1 MSKDIDDFVE
11 GLQNQIYEETR
22 ASYGDVGFERWLNPQ
37 YMGAIENPNGYGR
50 ITGPCGDTMTIF
62 LRFEDNRV
70 KEARFQTDGCGA
82 SVVCGS
88 FAAELA
94 LEKKPD
100 EVLDITDETILGVLG
115 GLPEEEKHCA
125 LLAANTLKA
134 AISDYRIRQ
143 IKEEQ
148 NKSS

>member
-1 MSKDIDDFVE
+1 M
-11 GLQNQIYEETR
+11 
-22 ASYGDVGFERWLNPQ
+22 
-37 YMGAIENPNGYGR
+37 
-50 ITGPCGDTMTIF
+50 
-62 LRFEDNRV
+62 V

-94 LEKKPD
+94 LEKNPD

-143 IKEEQ
+143 IKEGQ